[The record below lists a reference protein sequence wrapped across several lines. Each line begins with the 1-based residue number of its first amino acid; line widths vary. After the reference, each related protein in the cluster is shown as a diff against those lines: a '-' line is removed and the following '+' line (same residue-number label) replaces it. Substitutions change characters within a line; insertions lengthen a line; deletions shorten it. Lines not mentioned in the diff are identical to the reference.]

1 MKLNRGMVM
10 RIEARGRFSFP
21 IWCGGETI
29 GKEEGEMKRYACGLG
44 RAPLLNKGPVWDER
58 EGCWE

>member
-1 MKLNRGMVM
+1 MKLNPGMVV

-29 GKEEGEMKRYACGLG
+29 GKEERKMKYACGLG
-44 RAPLLNKGPVWDER
+44 TVPSINEGPVRDEG